1 LSLLSAVMSV
11 VLTGSV
17 LTTPASAAPRLP
29 EQTGSGG
36 AVSSVDPDASAAG
49 VEVLRRGG
57 NAVDAAV
64 ATAAALG
71 VTDPFSTGI
80 SGGGF
85 FVYYDAATG
94 RVSTI
99 DGRETAP
106 AAVTDELFV
115 ENGAPIPFDQA
126 MTSGLSV
133 GVPGNPAT
141 WRRALANWGTW
152 TLPQAL
158 APAEAIARR
167 GFVVDETFRRQIANN
182 AARFA
187 DFTSTRELFLPGGQP
202 PAVGSTFRN
211 PELADT
217 YRELALTNLASL
229 YGGAVGRDVVRAV
242 QHPPVAPGSTRN
254 VRPGRMTIADLAA
267 YRVEQPSPTK
277 TSYRGL
283 DVYSAAAPA
292 GGLATSEA
300 LNILET
306 TDLATASR
314 TEYLHRFLEATKLA
328 FADRTRWIGDPSR
341 TEVPARQ
348 LLSQSYADSRACLI
362 RSDAALP
369 APVAAGD
376 PRNPKPCAATGTPP
390 KPGNEAER
398 TTHLV
403 VTDRWGN
410 AVSYT
415 STIESEGGN
424 GVVVPGRGFLLNNEL
439 TDFNFVP
446 ALPDGQDPNLPAAG
460 KRPRSAMS
468 PVIVLD
474 RGRVVLAAGSPGGGT
489 IITTVTQILAERY
502 GRGATL
508 LDAISAPRVSQRN
521 TAVATAEPAFLAS
534 SSRGALEAL
543 GHRFSEVAEI
553 GAATAIER
561 LPDGRWHAVAE
572 PQRRG
577 GGAARVV
584 RPSR

>member
-1 LSLLSAVMSV
+1 MTLLSAVLSLA
-11 VLTGSV
+11 LTASV
-17 LTTPASAAPRLP
+17 LTAPAPGAPRLT

-36 AVSSVDPDASAAG
+36 AVSSVDPDASAVG

-80 SGGGF
+80 AGGGF
-85 FVYYDAATG
+85 FVHYQASTR

-106 AAVTDELFV
+106 AAVHEQLFV
-115 ENGAPIPFDQA
+115 ENGAAIAFDEA

-141 WRRALANWGTW
+141 WRHTLARWGT
-152 TLPQAL
+152 LSLGQAL

-167 GFVVDETFRRQIANN
+167 GFVVDETFHRQVANN
-182 AARFA
+182 AGRFA
-187 DFTSTRELFLPGGQP
+187 DFTSSRKLFLPGGKP

-217 YRELALTNLASL
+217 YRELARTNLVSL
-229 YGGAVGRDVVRAV
+229 YGGSLGRDVVRTV
-242 QHPPVAPGSTRN
+242 RQPPVAPGSTR
-254 VRPGRMTIADLAA
+254 VVHPGRMTIADLAA
-267 YRVEQPSPTK
+267 YRVTQPAPAR

-292 GGLATSEA
+292 GGLSTGEA

-306 TDLATASR
+306 TDLAKASQ
-314 TEYLHRFLEATKLA
+314 TEYLHRFMEATKLA
-328 FADRTRWIGDPSR
+328 FADRTRWVGDPSR
-341 TEVPARQ
+341 ADVPAGQ
-348 LLSQSYADSRACLI
+348 LLSQRYADSRACLI
-362 RSDAALP
+362 RAGAALP
-369 APVAAGD
+369 APTGAGD
-376 PRNPKPCAATGTPP
+376 PRNPRPCAANGSPA

-424 GVVVPGRGFLLNNEL
+424 GIVVPGRGFLLNNEL

-446 ALPDGQDPNLPAAG
+446 ALPGGQDPNLPGAC

-474 RGRVVLAAGSPGGGT
+474 RGRLVLAAGSPGGGT

-502 GRGATL
+502 GRGRTL
-508 LDAISAPRVSQRN
+508 LEAVATPRVSQRN
-521 TAVATAEPAFLAS
+521 TAVATAEPVFLAS
-534 SSRGALEAL
+534 SDRAALESL
-543 GHRFSEVAEI
+543 GHRFGEVAEI

-561 LPDGRWHAVAE
+561 LPDGRWQAVAE
-572 PQRRG
+572 PVRRG

-584 RPSR
+584 NPS

>member
-1 LSLLSAVMSV
+1 M
-11 VLTGSV
+11 
-17 LTTPASAAPRLP
+17 
-29 EQTGSGG
+29 
-36 AVSSVDPDASAAG
+36 SSVDPDASAVG

-80 SGGGF
+80 AGGGF
-85 FVYYDAATG
+85 FVHYQASTG

-106 AAVTDELFV
+106 AAAHEQLFV
-115 ENGAPIPFDQA
+115 ENGAEIAFDEA

-141 WRRALANWGTW
+141 WRRALARWGT
-152 TLPQAL
+152 LSLGRAL
-158 APAEAIARR
+158 APAETIARR
-167 GFVVDETFRRQIANN
+167 GFVVDETFHRQIANN
-182 AARFA
+182 ARRFA
-187 DFTSTRELFLPGGQP
+187 DFTSSRDLFLPGGKP
-202 PAVGSTFRN
+202 PAVGSIFRN
-211 PELADT
+211 PALADT
-217 YRELALTNLASL
+217 YRELARTNLASL
-229 YGGAVGRDVVRAV
+229 YGGALGRDIVRTV
-242 QHPPVAPGSTRN
+242 RHPPVAPGSTRD
-254 VRPGRMTIADLAA
+254 VRPGHMTIADLAG
-267 YRVEQPSPTK
+267 YRVTQPAPAR

-292 GGLATSEA
+292 GGLSTGEA

-306 TDLATASR
+306 TDLAKVPQ
-314 TEYLHRFLEATKLA
+314 TEYLHRFMEATKLA
-328 FADRTRWIGDPSR
+328 FADRTRWVGDPSR
-341 TEVPARQ
+341 AEVPARQ
-348 LLSQSYADSRACLI
+348 MLSQRYADSRACLI
-362 RSDAALP
+362 RGGAALP
-369 APVAAGD
+369 APTGAGD
-376 PRNPKPCAATGTPP
+376 PRNPRPCAANGSPA

-424 GVVVPGRGFLLNNEL
+424 GIVVPGRGFLLNNEL

-446 ALPDGQDPNLPAAG
+446 ALPGGQDPNLPGAG

-474 RGRVVLAAGSPGGGT
+474 RGRIVLAAGSPGGGT

-502 GRGATL
+502 GRGRTL
-508 LDAISAPRVSQRN
+508 LDAVAAPRVSQRN

-534 SSRGALEAL
+534 SGRAGLESL
-543 GHRFSEVAEI
+543 GHRFGEVAEI

-572 PQRRG
+572 PVRRG
-577 GGAARVV
+577 GGAARAVN
-584 RPSR
+584 PS